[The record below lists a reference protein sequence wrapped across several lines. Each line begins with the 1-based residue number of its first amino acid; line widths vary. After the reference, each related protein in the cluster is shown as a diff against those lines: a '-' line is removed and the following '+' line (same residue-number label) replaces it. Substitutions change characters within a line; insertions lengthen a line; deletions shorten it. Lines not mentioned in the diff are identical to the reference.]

1 MSRRARNRPFGLALA
16 LLALQLGDPSRP
28 SAASPTD
35 DRSGAEG
42 IPGSASGATRDRQ
55 RALDLFAS
63 GKRLEALPLLE
74 KVEQKQPRDSEVLVA
89 LAASLVEHAA
99 TLSDQRAVAQ
109 ERFRAKE
116 LLQKAFELGDTSPLG
131 ENLRQLLNALPTDGT
146 IQFSTDAAVQKAM
159 SAGEAAFA
167 RREFDTALQQ
177 YEQALKLDPT
187 NYYAAL
193 FTANTY
199 DRQGKTDQATEWYQ
213 RATMLNPD
221 IETGYRY
228 YADMLAKHGDMIKAR
243 DMLIRAA
250 VAEPYNKIVWREIR
264 AWALINHTEF
274 NIVYLPIPRLQPAS
288 AAGKAPGIVASWKAY
303 YSVKA
308 RWSDG
313 NAFHEHFPQE
323 PAYRHSL
330 AEESEALSAA
340 AGMLQKVNADEA
352 GARAVGADP
361 IAPLLLRLYDAGL
374 IDAYVLFSLGDE
386 GIAKDYTAYRTQ
398 HRDKLEAYL
407 DRFVMPQLSR

>member
-1 MSRRARNRPFGLALA
+1 MSRSARHRSLGLALA
-16 LLALQLGDPSRP
+16 LVALQLGPHSRL
-28 SAASPTD
+28 SAAATD
-35 DRSGAEG
+35 DR
-42 IPGSASGATRDRQ
+42 Q
-55 RALDLFAS
+55 QALDLFAA

-74 KVEQKQPRDSEVLVA
+74 KVQQQQPRDSEVLVA
-89 LAASLVEHAA
+89 LAASLVEHAS
-99 TLSDQRAVAQ
+99 TLTDQRAVAQ

-116 LLQKAFELGDTSPLG
+116 LLQKAFELGDTSPLE
-131 ENLRQLLNALPTDGT
+131 ENLRQLLNALPADGAIEFSADPA
-146 IQFSTDAAVQKAM
+146 IQQAM

-177 YEQALKLDPT
+177 YGRALELDPK

-193 FTANTY
+193 FTANTF
-199 DRQGKTDQATEWYQ
+199 DRQGKPDQAAEWYR
-213 RATMLNPD
+213 RATVLNPD
-221 IETGYRY
+221 VETAYRY
-228 YADMLAKHGDMIKAR
+228 YADMLARQGDMIEAR
-243 DMLIRAA
+243 EMLIQAA

-274 NIVYLPIPRLQPAS
+274 NIVYLPIPQLRAGS
-288 AAGKAPGIVASWKAY
+288 AAGKVPGIVASWKAY
-303 YSVKA
+303 YTVKA
-308 RWSDG
+308 SWRDG
-313 NAFHEHFPQE
+313 DAFHKHFPLE

-340 AGMLQKVNADEA
+340 AGMLKKLNSDQA
-352 GARAVGADP
+352 GARALSADP

-374 IDAYVLFSLGDE
+374 LDAYVLFSLGDD

-407 DRFVMPQLSR
+407 DRFVLPQLQH